1 MESITSNIS
10 NAVYIV
16 AAILLIGLGVWIG
29 LKFRPSVKSSTTD
42 QDTAKHT
49 SETVTPFS
57 GSSASPAPAPAPS
70 PPAPEPAPPPP
81 TKPFTPS
88 LQLLQATLTPAK
100 EIKVDYI
107 VNADTPVPVTKT
119 YSVNFTVEIN
129 NKPLTDISEDDP
141 LNQGDVGF
149 KKQALLELTGLE
161 SKTQNSAFVVKAQIH
176 YYSEGKYGTVG
187 TPKTITV
194 S

>member
-29 LKFRPSVKSSTTD
+29 LTSRSSVKSSLS
-42 QDTAKHT
+42 QDSPKNT

-57 GSSASPAPAPAPS
+57 GSSASPAPAPAP
-70 PPAPEPAPPPP
+70 PPPTPTPPMPP

-149 KKQALLELTGLE
+149 KKQALLEVTGLE

>member
-1 MESITSNIS
+1 MESISSSIS
-10 NAVYIV
+10 NTIYVI

-29 LKFRPSVKSSTTD
+29 LKFSPSAKTQAQS
-42 QDTAKHT
+42 DTAKKT
-49 SETVTPFS
+49 SESAAPIS
-57 GSSASPAPAPAPS
+57 GHSTGPS
-70 PPAPEPAPPPP
+70 PSPQPQPQPPMPP

-88 LQLLQATLTPAK
+88 LQLIQATLTPAK

-149 KKQALLELTGLE
+149 KKQALLELTGLA
-161 SKTQNSAFVVKAQIH
+161 SKLQNSSFVVKAQIH
-176 YYSEGKYGTVG
+176 YYSEGKYGTIG
-187 TPKTITV
+187 TSKTITV